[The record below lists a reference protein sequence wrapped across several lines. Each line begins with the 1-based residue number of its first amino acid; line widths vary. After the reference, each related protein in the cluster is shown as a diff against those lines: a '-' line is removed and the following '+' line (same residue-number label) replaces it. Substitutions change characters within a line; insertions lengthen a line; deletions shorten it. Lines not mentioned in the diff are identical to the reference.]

1 MSKLLGLNL
10 RGRVQRIVILVTALV
25 SIRLYAESGRPWTG
39 PILCIFRNATG
50 QPCPFCGT
58 TRSVAS
64 ASLGNFDQALSEN
77 AMGLTFTVAMAAVF
91 VSPKLGKSIAVR
103 FEQVRSRL
111 GSTRFILLVTC
122 LFAMTWVWN
131 FTRWT

>member
-1 MSKLLGLNL
+1 MLSMSIL
-10 RGRVQRIVILVTALV
+10 RNTYFRFTAVALSVVIVRI
-25 SIRLYAESGRPWTG
+25 YAESGRPWSG
-39 PILCIFRNATG
+39 PIVCAFRNLTG
-50 QPCPFCGT
+50 QPCPLCGT

-91 VSPKLGKSIAVR
+91 VSPKLGKSIAAR

>member
-10 RGRVQRIVILVTALV
+10 RGSVQRIAILVTALV
-25 SIRLYAESGRPWTG
+25 SIRIYAESGRPWTG
-39 PILCIFRNATG
+39 PILCIFRSATG

-91 VSPKLGKSIAVR
+91 VSPKLGKSIAAKFERVR
-103 FEQVRSRL
+103 TSL
-111 GSTRFILLVTC
+111 GSTRFILLVTF
-122 LFAMTWVWN
+122 LFGMTWVWN
-131 FTRWT
+131 FSRWT

>member
-1 MSKLLGLNL
+1 MLSKSFLISKYSRFVAVALS
-10 RGRVQRIVILVTALV
+10 IVIV
-25 SIRLYAESGRPWTG
+25 RFYAESGRPWSG
-39 PILCIFRNATG
+39 PILCTFRALTG

-91 VSPKLGKSIAVR
+91 VSPKLGKSIAAK
-103 FEQVRSRL
+103 FEQVRTSL
-111 GSTRFILLVTC
+111 GSTRFILLVTF

-131 FTRWT
+131 FSRWT

>member
-10 RGRVQRIVILVTALV
+10 RGSVQRIAILVTALV
-25 SIRLYAESGRPWTG
+25 SIRIYAESGRPWTG
-39 PILCIFRNATG
+39 PILCVFRSATG

-91 VSPKLGKSIAVR
+91 VSPKLGKSIAAKFERVR
-103 FEQVRSRL
+103 TSL
-111 GSTRFILLVTC
+111 GSTRFILLVTF
-122 LFAMTWVWN
+122 LFGMTWVWN
-131 FTRWT
+131 FSRWT

>member
-1 MSKLLGLNL
+1 M
-10 RGRVQRIVILVTALV
+10 QRITILVFTILA
-25 SIRLYAESGRPWTG
+25 IRIYAESGRPWSG
-39 PILCIFRNATG
+39 PILCIFRSATG

-64 ASLGNFDQALSEN
+64 ASLGDFGQAFGEN

-91 VSPKLGKSIAVR
+91 VSPKLGKSIVEK
-103 FEQVRSRL
+103 FEQVRTNL
-111 GSTRFILLVTC
+111 GTFRFSLFVAF

>member
-10 RGRVQRIVILVTALV
+10 RNRVLRIAIFVTALL
-25 SIRLYAESGRPWTG
+25 SIRLYGESGRPWNG
-39 PILCIFRNATG
+39 PVLCLFRLATG

-77 AMGLTFTVAMAAVF
+77 AMGLTFTVAMAAAF
-91 VSPKLGKSIAVR
+91 VSPKLGKSVAAK

-111 GSTRFILLVTC
+111 GSTRFILLVTF

>member
-1 MSKLLGLNL
+1 MLSKSVL
-10 RGRVQRIVILVTALV
+10 RNKYCRFVAVALSVVLVRI
-25 SIRLYAESGRPWTG
+25 YAESGRPWSG
-39 PILCIFRNATG
+39 PILCTFRALTG

-77 AMGLTFTVAMAAVF
+77 AMGLTVTVAMAAVF
-91 VSPKLGKSIAVR
+91 ISPKLGKSVAAK
-103 FEQVRSRL
+103 FEQVRTSL
-111 GSTRFILLVTC
+111 GSTRFILLVTF

-131 FTRWT
+131 FSRWT

>member
-10 RGRVQRIVILVTALV
+10 RGRVQRIAILVTALV
-25 SIRLYAESGRPWTG
+25 SIRIYAESGRPWTG
-39 PILCIFRNATG
+39 PILCVFRSATG

-91 VSPKLGKSIAVR
+91 VSPKLGKSIAAKFERVR
-103 FEQVRSRL
+103 TSL
-111 GSTRFILLVTC
+111 GSTRFILLVTF
-122 LFAMTWVWN
+122 LFGMTWVWN
-131 FTRWT
+131 FSRWT

>member
-1 MSKLLGLNL
+1 MISKSLLSSKYS
-10 RGRVQRIVILVTALV
+10 RFAALV
-25 SIRLYAESGRPWTG
+25 LTVVLVRFYAESGRPWTG
-39 PILCIFRNATG
+39 PILCVFRSATG

-77 AMGLTFTVAMAAVF
+77 AMGLTFTLAMAAVF
-91 VSPKLGKSIAVR
+91 ISPKLGKSFSAK
-103 FEQVRSRL
+103 FEQVRTRL
-111 GSTRFILLVTC
+111 GTTRFVLLVTF

-131 FTRWT
+131 LTRWT

>member
-1 MSKLLGLNL
+1 MISKSVFRNNYL
-10 RGRVQRIVILVTALV
+10 RIGAVFLSVVFVRF
-25 SIRLYAESGRPWTG
+25 YAETGRPWTG
-39 PILCIFRNATG
+39 PVFCIFRSVTG

-64 ASLGNFDQALSEN
+64 ASLGNFDQALNEN
-77 AMGLTFTVAMAAVF
+77 ALGLTFTVAMAVVF
-91 VSPKLGKSIAVR
+91 VSPKLGNSLVAMFDQLRANLGTLR
-103 FEQVRSRL
+103 F
-111 GSTRFILLVTC
+111 TLLVAF

>member
-1 MSKLLGLNL
+1 MLSKSIL
-10 RGRVQRIVILVTALV
+10 RNTYFRFAAVALSVVIV
-25 SIRLYAESGRPWTG
+25 RFYAESGRPWSG
-39 PILCIFRNATG
+39 PILCSFRALTG

-77 AMGLTFTVAMAAVF
+77 AMGLTLTVAMAAVF
-91 VSPKLGKSIAVR
+91 VSPKLGKSVAAK
-103 FEQVRSRL
+103 FEQVRTSL
-111 GSTRFILLVTC
+111 GSTRFILLVTF

-131 FTRWT
+131 FSRWT